1 MNECENERK
10 QCSTEDK
17 FVVGIKKNQE
27 TKIDVNVGKHDTHVV
42 GRVLAT
48 VRMELAL
55 FMQQTLRDV

>member
-1 MNECENERK
+1 MNGKSAQQKTNMY
-10 QCSTEDK
+10 
-17 FVVGIKKNQE
+17 VVGKKNQE

-55 FMQQTLRDV
+55 FYATNI